1 MSTPPFGPVSTRDIR
16 TVSAQLGR
24 PARDVVGIAARC
36 ICGAPTVVSTA
47 PRLKDGT
54 PFPTFYYLT
63 HPAATA
69 AISALEAT
77 QVMNEYN
84 DQLAGDDELQQRYR
98 AAHEAY
104 LADRES
110 IGVVDEI
117 HGISAG
123 GMPVR
128 VKCLHALAGHSL
140 AAGAGVNPIGDL
152 ALERSTWSPTVCQCD
167 VYDLGDDVSDE
178 PLDLPASAT
187 APGSA
192 TVRPPTSAATTTS
205 AIPAASASATDM
217 ATAALGDS
225 TGRE

>member
-36 ICGAPTVVSTA
+36 VCGAPTVVSTA
-47 PRLKDGT
+47 PRLNDGT

-84 DQLAGDDELQQRYR
+84 DQLAGDDDLQQRYR

-152 ALERSTWSPTVCQCD
+152 ALERSTWSPDVCQCD

-178 PLDLPASAT
+178 PLDLPASA
-187 APGSA
+187 SA
-192 TVRPPTSAATTTS
+192 PTSVTAR
-205 AIPAASASATDM
+205 ASASAAATTSATPATSASAPAA